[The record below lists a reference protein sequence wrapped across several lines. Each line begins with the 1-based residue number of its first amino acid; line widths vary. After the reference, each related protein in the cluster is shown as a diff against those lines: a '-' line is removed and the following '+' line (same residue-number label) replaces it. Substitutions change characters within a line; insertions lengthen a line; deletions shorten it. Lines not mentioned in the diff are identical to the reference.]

1 MTTKKCL
8 KLYINNNTHITHS
21 PPLSIREIICRSLPA
36 CTTSLS
42 RHARMR
48 KGKTFYLPEM
58 CKHDGKNE
66 FRNKMKHKRFLFTLQ
81 CSGNCECVRQKRK
94 NLKSIENN
102 ELSQYCRNITHTGRG
117 GKRIL
122 QTCIRSHLSLL
133 NRAATNKIAIR
144 MKIQFRTL
152 SRKCESYQKHF

>member
-1 MTTKKCL
+1 M
-8 KLYINNNTHITHS
+8 YHF
-21 PPLSIREIICRSLPA
+21 PLSSCPHEKR
-36 CTTSLS
+36 
-42 RHARMR
+42 
-48 KGKTFYLPEM
+48 KTFYLPEM

-152 SRKCESYQKHF
+152 SRKCESYQKHFWQRIHLKHHENIPRIKMANISLTLHETEIYFRSD